1 MVWLVSAGLLPEAGP
16 STMLVAEDLAG
27 RMDYR
32 RGIAIY
38 DLDGIVRR
46 TGLSRAT
53 VKRHVR
59 ILRELGSLVWLVHGS
74 KRNIAAPG
82 EKYMATAT
90 IYGAVIPPAYDDAMG
105 HQLSGTGYQAR
116 VCGVTPAGR
125 ELAVTASAA
134 RSADREATGRRTQ
147 RGRPEVR
154 RACTSR
160 APEVRP
166 VDNPAVDNSSP
177 AGREPHSPG
186 PYHRSPD
193 VRVESGCNDT
203 SRMRASRSTTSISPE
218 KRSNNR
224 PVARR
229 TVRQVQ
235 RGIWITRQVR
245 ARVNWI
251 QGARLRRLEY
261 VLRPLLDSGLD
272 ADTIAAEL
280 HSWHLTWCPARPAE
294 YIRARLAQQAEA
306 EHALTVAIAT
316 EGWDEEGASGA
327 LGASRPELVLDVM
340 AGLAAGMAA
349 YSAHQAER
357 GLDDLTDESAAADM
371 AAFLAA
377 GVSA

>member
-1 MVWLVSAGLLPEAGP
+1 MVWLLSAGLHPGAGP

-59 ILRELGSLVWLVHGS
+59 ILRQLGSLVWLVRGS

-82 EKYMATAT
+82 KKYMATAT
-90 IYGAVIPPAYDDAMG
+90 IYGAVIPSAYDDAMG
-105 HQLSGTGYQAR
+105 HRLSGTGYQAR

-125 ELAVTASAA
+125 ELTVTASAA
-134 RSADREATGRRTQ
+134 RSADREGFGRRTQ
-147 RGRPEVR
+147 RAWEVR
-154 RACTSR
+154 RTRTSR

-186 PYHRSPD
+186 RYHRSPD
-193 VRVESGCNDT
+193 VRVEGGCNDT
-203 SRMRASRSTTSISPE
+203 SRMRASRSTTSPSPE
-218 KRSNNR
+218 KHSNDR

-229 TVRQVQ
+229 TACQVQ

-280 HSWHLTWCPARPAE
+280 HSWHLTWRPAHPAE

-316 EGWDEEGASGA
+316 EGWDEEEASGA
-327 LGASRPELVLDVM
+327 LGASRPELVLNVM

-349 YSAHQAER
+349 YSAHQAEQ
-357 GLDDLTDESAAADM
+357 GLDDLTNESAAADM

-377 GVSA
+377 GIPA